1 MSNEEIV
8 KQIQDGIEVKEN
20 QERLWQQ
27 NRGFIT
33 RMIKKMCGFSDD
45 AEDFEQE
52 CFIGLIDAAMK
63 YDSGAGVKFLTY
75 AGFYVRKAII
85 RYSENCCSSV
95 RVPAYLKTN
104 IRKYEC
110 FRQSC
115 KKEKGRFPTEEEYLD
130 ELHISR
136 KSLTHLEK
144 TIHNMNAV
152 SVNQEAFGNDG
163 GMTFLDM
170 LQGGE
175 DIGELIT
182 YSVYGR
188 ELKEALDS
196 ALAILDTDSRTAIQS
211 IYYQGNT
218 VGRTA
223 EIFGCSRQAVY
234 EKTRKGFWKIL
245 HSSHMEKLKSFMPDG
260 YRYNEYAHSEFAE
273 GEESSEFLI

>member
-8 KQIQDGIEVKEN
+8 KQIQEGIDVKEN

-27 NRGFIT
+27 NRGFIK
-33 RMIKKMCGFSDD
+33 RMVKKMCGFSDD

-52 CFIGLIDAAMK
+52 CFIELIDAAVK
-63 YDSGAGVKFLTY
+63 YDCGAGVKFLTY

-95 RVPAYLKTN
+95 RVPAYLKAS
-104 IRKYEC
+104 IRKHES

-115 KKEKGRFPTEEEYLD
+115 RKERGRNPTEEEYLQ

-136 KSLTHLEK
+136 KSLMHLEK

-152 SVNQEAFGNDG
+152 SMDQEAFGDAG
-163 GMTFLDM
+163 GMTLLDM
-170 LQGGE
+170 LESRE
-175 DIGELIT
+175 DISELIT
-182 YSVYGR
+182 YSVYSK
-188 ELKEALDS
+188 ELKQALDS
-196 ALAILDTDSRTAIQS
+196 ALSILDMDSRAAILS

-245 HSSHMEKLKSFMPDG
+245 HSSHMEELKSFMPDG
-260 YRYNEYAHSEFAE
+260 YRYNEYAYSEFAE
-273 GEESSEFLI
+273 GEESSEFLV